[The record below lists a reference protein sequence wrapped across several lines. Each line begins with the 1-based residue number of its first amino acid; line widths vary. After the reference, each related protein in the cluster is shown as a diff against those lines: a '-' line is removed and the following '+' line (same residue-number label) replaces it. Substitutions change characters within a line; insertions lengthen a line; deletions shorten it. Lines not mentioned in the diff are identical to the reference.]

1 MVFLAT
7 GRGWLQALRGGFL
20 EPGSSALP
28 GRTPGPSRPPQ
39 IHSQLSAKPFQSAA
53 AHVALVP
60 LNSCTPIITTDHI
73 FRSKQGAHFSKG
85 FLGRFQESEAA
96 WEM

>member
-7 GRGWLQALRGGFL
+7 GRGCRPFGEASWSQG
-20 EPGSSALP
+20 ALP
-28 GRTPGPSRPPQ
+28 CPAAPQAGPSRPPQ

-60 LNSCTPIITTDHI
+60 LNSCTAIITTDHI

-85 FLGRFQESEAA
+85 FLGRFRELEAA